1 MLAKAASPQD
11 AHHHHQDSSPDAQS
25 NENPFPGLKIATTAH
40 GRLPPPR
47 PKVPTQL
54 PLSVCNH
61 NRIA

>member
-25 NENPFPGLKIATTAH
+25 NENPFLGLKTATAPL

-47 PKVPTQL
+47 PKVLIQL
-54 PLSVCNH
+54 SFSVCDH
-61 NRIA
+61 SRIA